1 MERIKF
7 NKYFYLDELVDPQT
21 YLLEFDNGLSKLDK
35 QLLRL
40 LEVLREKYGKPL
52 TVNNWW
58 DEYEKHKDN
67 SDVLNYLINSNSIRK
82 YSGFRSILCPIGAK
96 FSAHK
101 QGKGIDIKG
110 NPKELFK
117 LIEDNSQLFYDL
129 GLRRLEDTK
138 ITTTW
143 LHLDTWAKNNVKGIE
158 VVDLKRV
165 VKILPLK

>member
-35 QLLRL
+35 QLVKL

-58 DEYEKHKDN
+58 SEYEKYKDN
-67 SDVLNYLINSNSIRK
+67 SDVLNYLINHKTIRK
-82 YSGFRSILCPIGAK
+82 YSGFRSMLCPIGAK

-110 NPKELFK
+110 NPKDLFK

-143 LHLDTWAKNNVKGIE
+143 LHLDTWDKNKTKGIE